1 MILKKKS
8 ILLILVFLIGCNL
21 CACGKEESGVGEL
34 FVEDTKEEASMT
46 EETKNAEKEATEQWE
61 KGYDLPVDEQERE
74 EAELQCKEM
83 MERISGYL

>member
-8 ILLILVFLIGCNL
+8 ILLILVFLIGCTNL

-46 EETKNAEKEATEQWE
+46 EETKNAEHNKSPARLG
-61 KGYDLPVDEQERE
+61 K
-74 EAELQCKEM
+74 
-83 MERISGYL
+83 SS